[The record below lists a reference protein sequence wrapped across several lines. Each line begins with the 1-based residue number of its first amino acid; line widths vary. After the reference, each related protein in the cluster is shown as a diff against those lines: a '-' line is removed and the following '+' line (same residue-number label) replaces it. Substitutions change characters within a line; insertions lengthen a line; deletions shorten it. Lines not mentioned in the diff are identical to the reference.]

1 MAGNVPFPGETNTT
15 RIVQGVRDLFAGR
28 SNAVGS
34 VTLTEN
40 DTTTDVAAINCGAD
54 SKVFL
59 MPTTANA
66 AAEAAGGALYVSSVA
81 SGAFT
86 LTHANAASTDRTF
99 FYVCLG

>member
-1 MAGNVPFPGETNTT
+1 MAGNVPHPQEKDPFKL
-15 RIVQGVRDLFAGR
+15 VQGIRELFQGR
-28 SNAVGS
+28 SNAVGT

-40 DTTTDVAAINCGAD
+40 ETTTDVAAINCGAE

-66 AAEAAGGALYVSSVA
+66 AAEFGNGTIYVSSVA

-86 LTHANAASTDRTF
+86 LTHANAATTDRTF